1 MKNARIMFVERHVTR
16 LVETELKQP
25 TGTQVLVK
33 TAVSTIS
40 CGTEKANLDGCES
53 VSIYAPPTPATFP
66 SGSGYSAA
74 GTVVAVGED
83 VTRVKVG
90 DRVAMYWC
98 LHEKYN
104 LLDQENMVVI
114 PDEVDFFTAAL
125 TQISTFSLAAMRKV
139 RLEIGESCLVMG
151 LGVLGLMAV
160 GFARAMGAT
169 PIIAV
174 DPVESR
180 RELALKHGA
189 DYALSPFE
197 EGFAQ
202 KVHELTCGGAKTAI
216 EVTGLGAGLNQ
227 CLDCVAKFGRIAM
240 LGCTRDPNFTVDYYR
255 KVHGRGVTIIGAHT
269 LARPELE
276 SYPHMF
282 TQHDEMDAFLRLSAT
297 GRIDFKSM
305 VGEVHNPTDCPTIY
319 DRLIKDPDFPT
330 IVQFDWDRLDI

>member
-1 MKNARIMFVERHVTR
+1 MKNARITFVKKHDAQLLEH
-16 LVETELKQP
+16 EFKQP

-40 CGTEKANLDGCES
+40 CGTEKANLDACDS
-53 VSIYAPPTPATFP
+53 CSIYAPPTPAVFP
-66 SGSGYSAA
+66 NATGYSSA
-74 GTVVAVGED
+74 GTVVAVGEK

-90 DRVAMYWC
+90 DRVAMYWSF
-98 LHEKYN
+98 HDKYN
-104 LLDQENMVVI
+104 LLSEKNMVVI
-114 PDEVDFFTAAL
+114 PDDVDFFTAAL
-125 TQISTFSLAAMRKV
+125 TQISTFSLAALRKV
-139 RLEIGESCLVMG
+139 KLEISESCLVMG

-174 DPVESR
+174 DPVQSR

-197 EGFAQ
+197 EGFAE
-202 KVHELTCGGAKTAI
+202 KVHALTKGGAKTAI

-227 CLDCVAKFGRIAM
+227 CLDCVARFGRIAM

-255 KVHGRGVTIIGAHT
+255 KVHGRGVTIVGAHT
-269 LARPELE
+269 LARPDFE
-276 SYPHMF
+276 SYPHMY
-282 TQHDEMDAFLRLSAT
+282 TQYDEMDAFLRLSQT
-297 GRIDFKSM
+297 GRIDFVKM
-305 VGEVHNPTDCPTIY
+305 VGEVHDPRDCHEVY

-330 IVQFDWDRLDI
+330 IVQFDWDKLDI